1 MTITRFPTIS
11 KEAIKMKVLKF
22 LFTARMSFILFALL
36 AFVATMLYLGWVR
49 QHQTPALIRQTGPA
63 QTR

>member
-1 MTITRFPTIS
+1 
-11 KEAIKMKVLKF
+11 MKVLKF

-49 QHQTPALIRQTGPA
+49 QHQTPPLIRQAGRA